1 MNERIGYDTSY
12 REESTINQQ
21 RYFPQNNEF
30 YNNNKYNYNIE
41 PIRTR
46 STTSRPRR
54 NYFPIPEDD
63 TNAEEYVPNQDPY
76 AERDSTFIGEEQ
88 VLNAGYTVKD
98 DNLEAHEYL
107 TSSYETPDK
116 VSFCF

>member
-12 REESTINQQ
+12 REESTINHQ

-30 YNNNKYNYNIE
+30 HNSNRYNYNIE
-41 PIRTR
+41 SLRTP

-63 TNAEEYVPNQDPY
+63 TNAEEYVPSQDPY

-98 DNLEAHEYL
+98 DNLEPHEYL